1 MVKTINGIQHTKKN
15 SSRKKWNRRW
25 KSVVLI
31 NEQRFIRRNNG
42 TREKQNRWKT
52 RKQQEILFKI
62 YIKTKLYVPKIFDN
76 NSVTIHK
83 SKVALKLNKLV
94 YIGICILEFSK
105 VLIYK
110 FHYDYIKNK
119 YGNKSKLLFTDTDS
133 LMYEIKTGDV
143 YEDLVAKKKNV

>member
-1 MVKTINGIQHTKKN
+1 MEHLRNRIGGRLVNNKKYYLKYT
-15 SSRKKWNRRW
+15 SKPSYM
-25 KSVVLI
+25 S
-31 NEQRFIRRNNG
+31 Q
-42 TREKQNRWKT
+42 
-52 RKQQEILFKI
+52 
-62 YIKTKLYVPKIFDN
+62 KIFDN